1 MFQEYKDYIKN
12 IRNNLIQNDIDV
24 EIVDIEDYRSLFMY
38 TFTLEQVLW
47 FYEMLGVS
55 GSQFKKSCRYIYDE
69 QSEEK
74 IRQIAYKDF
83 MGSIEGYRNLSA
95 RVFLVSKLESELA
108 DADLEGFNS
117 KDLDENMEISLDED
131 INSLDNDGPTE
142 DNMLQYSQSLEVEY
156 VPHGIY
162 IDEYVG
168 NEKQD
173 SKSLKEVPEDGD
185 KTYVSQGIYIEDIVP
200 REKETSN
207 VSEVNMD
214 NDTDYVSH
222 GIYIEDYVSKRD
234 REGILQDEYTEDDS
248 GDENTEVILESD
260 DDIFEDSEEDY
271 ILIDDDEEDEYSN
284 SDSDEYSED
293 EEEDYILIDDE
304 DESEE
309 NAEYE
314 DDYSDEEE
322 DYILIED
329 EDEEGYPEESEDEGE
344 DYILIDNEEEDFPE
358 ESEDGDEEEDF
369 ILIDEDEDDDSSAE
383 VEDNNSSA
391 KAQGNVENMVS
402 PNTAKKPKDKDIS
415 DNMQDITNRI
425 INEGIKMFS
434 KTFKS

>member
-83 MGSIEGYRNLSA
+83 MSSIEGYRNLSA

-117 KDLDENMEISLDED
+117 KDLDENMEISLDEE
-131 INSLDNDGPTE
+131 INSLDNDGPVE

-162 IDEYVG
+162 IDDYVG

-173 SKSLKEVPEDGD
+173 SKPVEEVPEDED
-185 KTYVSQGIYIEDIVP
+185 KAYVSHGIYIEDIVP

-207 VSEVNMD
+207 VLEVNM
-214 NDTDYVSH
+214 NNNTDYVSH

-234 REGILQDEYTEDDS
+234 REGILHGDLDDED
-248 GDENTEVILESD
+248 TEVILESD
-260 DDIFEDSEEDY
+260 EGNFEDSEEDY
-271 ILIDDDEEDEYSN
+271 ILIEDDEEDEYSN
-284 SDSDEYSED
+284 SDSDEYLED
-293 EEEDYILIDDE
+293 EEDYILIDDE
-304 DESEE
+304 SEE

-314 DDYSDEEE
+314 GDYSDEEE

-329 EDEEGYPEESEDEGE
+329 EEDSPEEFEDEEE
-344 DYILIDNEEEDFPE
+344 DYILIEDDDEGSDFPE
-358 ESEDGDEEEDF
+358 ESEDEEEDF
-369 ILIDEDEDDDSSAE
+369 ILIEDEDEDNDSSAE
-383 VEDNNSSA
+383 FEGNNPRA
-391 KAQGNVENMVS
+391 RTQGNVGSTIS
-402 PNTAKKPKDKDIS
+402 PNTAKKPKDRDIS

>member
-108 DADLEGFNS
+108 DADLEGFNP

-162 IDEYVG
+162 IDDYVG

-173 SKSLKEVPEDGD
+173 NKPAEEISKDEDKVYVPH
-185 KTYVSQGIYIEDIVP
+185 GIYIEDIVP
-200 REKETSN
+200 KEEETSN
-207 VSEVNMD
+207 VSEVNMN

-222 GIYIEDYVSKRD
+222 GIYIEDYVSQRD
-234 REGILQDEYTEDDS
+234 KEGILHDDLDDED
-248 GDENTEVILESD
+248 TEVILESD

-271 ILIDDDEEDEYSN
+271 ILIDDDEEDDYSN

-304 DESEE
+304 DENEE

-322 DYILIED
+322 DYILID
-329 EDEEGYPEESEDEGE
+329 DEEESSDS
-344 DYILIDNEEEDFPE
+344 
-358 ESEDGDEEEDF
+358 SEDEEEDF
-369 ILIDEDEDDDSSAE
+369 ILIDDEEEDSLEESEDEDEEEDFILIEDDNEDNDSSAE

>member
-108 DADLEGFNS
+108 DADLEGFNP
-117 KDLDENMEISLDED
+117 KDLDENMEISLDEE
-131 INSLDNDGPTE
+131 INSLDNDGPVE
-142 DNMLQYSQSLEVEY
+142 DNMLQYSKSLEVEY

-162 IDEYVG
+162 IDDYVG
-168 NEKQD
+168 NDKQD
-173 SKSLKEVPEDGD
+173 SKPVEEVPEDED
-185 KTYVSQGIYIEDIVP
+185 KAYVSHGIYIEDIVP

-207 VSEVNMD
+207 VSEVNMN

-234 REGILQDEYTEDDS
+234 REGILHGDLDDED
-248 GDENTEVILESD
+248 TEVILESD
-260 DDIFEDSEEDY
+260 EENFEDSEEDY
-271 ILIDDDEEDEYSN
+271 ILIEDDEEDEYSN

-293 EEEDYILIDDE
+293 EEDYILID

-309 NAEYE
+309 NAEYG

-329 EDEEGYPEESEDEGE
+329 EDDEEDSPEEFEDEEEDYILIEDDDEEDSDYPEESEGE
-344 DYILIDNEEEDFPE
+344 DD
-358 ESEDGDEEEDF
+358 EEDF
-369 ILIDEDEDDDSSAE
+369 ILIEDDDEDNDSSAE
-383 VEDNNSSA
+383 FEGNNPRVGT
-391 KAQGNVENMVS
+391 QGNVESTIS
-402 PNTAKKPKDKDIS
+402 PNTAKKPKDRDIS

>member
-117 KDLDENMEISLDED
+117 KDLDENMEISLDEE
-131 INSLDNDGPTE
+131 INSLDNDGPVK

-162 IDEYVG
+162 IDDYVG

-173 SKSLKEVPEDGD
+173 NKPVEKVPEDWD
-185 KTYVSQGIYIEDIVP
+185 KAYVSHGIYIEDIVP

-207 VSEVNMD
+207 VSEVNMN

-234 REGILQDEYTEDDS
+234 REGILHDDLDDED
-248 GDENTEVILESD
+248 TEVILESD
-260 DDIFEDSEEDY
+260 EENFEDSEEDY
-271 ILIDDDEEDEYSN
+271 ILIEDDEEDEYLN

-293 EEEDYILIDDE
+293 EEDYILIDDE
-304 DESEE
+304 DEE

-322 DYILIED
+322 DYILID
-329 EDEEGYPEESEDEGE
+329 DEEDSPEESEDEEE
-344 DYILIDNEEEDFPE
+344 DYILIEDDDEDSDSPE
-358 ESEDGDEEEDF
+358 ESEDEEEDF
-369 ILIDEDEDDDSSAE
+369 FLIEDDDEDNDSSAE
-383 VEDNNSSA
+383 VEDNNHSA
-391 KAQGNVENMVS
+391 KAHGNVENMVS

>member
-83 MGSIEGYRNLSA
+83 MSSIEGYRNLSA

-108 DADLEGFNS
+108 DADLEGFDS
-117 KDLDENMEISLDED
+117 KDLDENMEISLDEE
-131 INSLDNDGPTE
+131 INSLDNDGPVE

-162 IDEYVG
+162 IDDYVG

-173 SKSLKEVPEDGD
+173 SKPVEEVPEDED
-185 KTYVSQGIYIEDIVP
+185 KAYVSHGIYIEDIVP

-207 VSEVNMD
+207 VSEVNMN

-234 REGILQDEYTEDDS
+234 REGILHGDLDDED
-248 GDENTEVILESD
+248 TEVILESD

-271 ILIDDDEEDEYSN
+271 ILIDDDEEDEYSS

-293 EEEDYILIDDE
+293 EEDYILIE

-322 DYILIED
+322 DYILID
-329 EDEEGYPEESEDEGE
+329 DEEESSEESEDEEE
-344 DYILIDNEEEDFPE
+344 DYILIEDDDEDSDSPG
-358 ESEDGDEEEDF
+358 ESEDEEEDF
-369 ILIDEDEDDDSSAE
+369 FLIEDDDEDNGSSTE
-383 VEDNNSSA
+383 FEDNNPEA
-391 KAQGNVENMVS
+391 KAQGNVGSTIS

>member
-83 MGSIEGYRNLSA
+83 MSSIEGYRNLSA

-108 DADLEGFNS
+108 DADLEGFDS
-117 KDLDENMEISLDED
+117 KDLDENMEISLDEE
-131 INSLDNDGPTE
+131 INSLDNDGPTK

-162 IDEYVG
+162 IDDYVG

-173 SKSLKEVPEDGD
+173 SKPIEEVPEDED
-185 KTYVSQGIYIEDIVP
+185 KAYVSHGIYIEDIVP

-207 VSEVNMD
+207 VSEVNMN

-234 REGILQDEYTEDDS
+234 REGILHGDLDDED
-248 GDENTEVILESD
+248 TEVILESD
-260 DDIFEDSEEDY
+260 DDIFEDPEEDY
-271 ILIDDDEEDEYSN
+271 ILIDDEEDGYSN

-293 EEEDYILIDDE
+293 EEEDYILIDE
-304 DESEE
+304 DENEE

-322 DYILIED
+322 DYILIDDEEESSEESED
-329 EDEEGYPEESEDEGE
+329 EDEE
-344 DYILIDNEEEDFPE
+344 EDF
-358 ESEDGDEEEDF
+358 F
-369 ILIDEDEDDDSSAE
+369 LIEDDD
-383 VEDNNSSA
+383 EDNDSSTEFEGNNPKA
-391 KAQGNVENMVS
+391 RAQGNVESTIS

>member
-1 MFQEYKDYIKN
+1 MFQEYRDYIKN

-117 KDLDENMEISLDED
+117 KDLDENIEISLDED
-131 INSLDNDGPTE
+131 INSLDNDGPVE

-162 IDEYVG
+162 IDDYVG

-173 SKSLKEVPEDGD
+173 SKPVEEVPEDED
-185 KTYVSQGIYIEDIVP
+185 KAYVSHGIYIEDIVP
-200 REKETSN
+200 KEEEISN
-207 VSEVNMD
+207 VSEVNMN

-222 GIYIEDYVSKRD
+222 GIYIEDYVSQRD
-234 REGILQDEYTEDDS
+234 REGILHDEYIEDDS
-248 GDENTEVILESD
+248 DDENTEVILESD
-260 DDIFEDSEEDY
+260 DGIFGDSEEDY
-271 ILIDDDEEDEYSN
+271 ILIDDDEEDEYPN
-284 SDSDEYSED
+284 SDSDEYLED

-314 DDYSDEEE
+314 DDYSDEGGDYILIDDEEESSEESEDEEE
-322 DYILIED
+322 DYILI
-329 EDEEGYPEESEDEGE
+329 DEEEDSSEESEDE
-344 DYILIDNEEEDFPE
+344 
-358 ESEDGDEEEDF
+358 DEEEDF
-369 ILIDEDEDDDSSAE
+369 ILIDEDEGDDFSAG
-383 VEDNNSSA
+383 VEDNNH
-391 KAQGNVENMVS
+391 KAQGNIENMAS

>member
-108 DADLEGFNS
+108 DADLEGFDS

-131 INSLDNDGPTE
+131 INSLDNDGPAE

-162 IDEYVG
+162 IDDYVG

-173 SKSLKEVPEDGD
+173 SKSLKEVSENGN
-185 KTYVSQGIYIEDIVP
+185 KTYVSHGIYIEDIVP
-200 REKETSN
+200 KEEEISN
-207 VSEVNMD
+207 VSEVNMN

-222 GIYIEDYVSKRD
+222 GIYIEDYVSQRD
-234 REGILQDEYTEDDS
+234 REGILHDEYAEDDS
-248 GDENTEVILESD
+248 NDENTEVILESD
-260 DDIFEDSEEDY
+260 DDIFEDPEEDY
-271 ILIDDDEEDEYSN
+271 ILIDDEEDEYSN
-284 SDSDEYSED
+284 SDSDEYSEG
-293 EEEDYILIDDE
+293 EEEDYILIDE

-322 DYILIED
+322 DYILID
-329 EDEEGYPEESEDEGE
+329 DEEESSEESEDEEE
-344 DYILIDNEEEDFPE
+344 DYILIDDEEEEDSLE
-358 ESEDGDEEEDF
+358 ESEDEDEEEDF
-369 ILIDEDEDDDSSAE
+369 ILIDEDEGDDSSAE
-383 VEDNNSSA
+383 VEDNNH

-402 PNTAKKPKDKDIS
+402 QNTAKKPKDKDIS

>member
-1 MFQEYKDYIKN
+1 MFQEYRDYIKN

-83 MGSIEGYRNLSA
+83 MSSIEGYRNLSA

-108 DADLEGFNS
+108 GADLEGFNS
-117 KDLDENMEISLDED
+117 KDLDENMEISLDEE

-162 IDEYVG
+162 IDDYVG
-168 NEKQD
+168 TEKQD
-173 SKSLKEVPEDGD
+173 NKPTEEISKDED
-185 KTYVSQGIYIEDIVP
+185 KV
-200 REKETSN
+200 
-207 VSEVNMD
+207 
-214 NDTDYVSH
+214 YVSH
-222 GIYIEDYVSKRD
+222 GIYIEDIVPKEEETSNVLEVNMNNDTDYVPHGIYIEDYVSQRD
-234 REGILQDEYTEDDS
+234 REGILYDDLDDED
-248 GDENTEVILESD
+248 TEVILESD

-271 ILIDDDEEDEYSN
+271 TLIDDDGEDGEDEYSN

-293 EEEDYILIDDE
+293 EEDYILIDDE
-304 DESEE
+304 DEE
-309 NAEYE
+309 NAEYV

-322 DYILIED
+322 DYILIDD
-329 EDEEGYPEESEDEGE
+329 EDEEDYSEESEDEEE
-344 DYILIDNEEEDFPE
+344 DYILIDDGENSSE
-358 ESEDGDEEEDF
+358 ESEDEEEDF
-369 ILIDEDEDDDSSAE
+369 ILIDDEDEDNDSSAE
-383 VEDNNSSA
+383 VEDNNP
-391 KAQGNVENMVS
+391 KAQGNVESIVTS
-402 PNTAKKPKDKDIS
+402 NTAKKPKDKDIS

>member
-108 DADLEGFNS
+108 DADLEGFNP

-131 INSLDNDGPTE
+131 INSLDNNGPTE

-162 IDEYVG
+162 IDDYVG

-173 SKSLKEVPEDGD
+173 SKPVEEVPEDGD
-185 KTYVSQGIYIEDIVP
+185 KAYVSHGIYIEDIVP
-200 REKETSN
+200 KEEEISN
-207 VSEVNMD
+207 VSEVNMN

-222 GIYIEDYVSKRD
+222 GIYIEDYVSQRD
-234 REGILQDEYTEDDS
+234 REGILHDGYTEDDS
-248 GDENTEVILESD
+248 DDENTEVILESD

-271 ILIDDDEEDEYSN
+271 ILIDDNEEGGYSN

-304 DESEE
+304 SEE

-322 DYILIED
+322 DYILID
-329 EDEEGYPEESEDEGE
+329 DEEESSEESEDEEE
-344 DYILIDNEEEDFPE
+344 DYILIDDEEEGSLE
-358 ESEDGDEEEDF
+358 ESEDEDEEEDF
-369 ILIDEDEDDDSSAE
+369 ILIDDEDGDNDSSAE

>member
-108 DADLEGFNS
+108 DADLEGFNP
-117 KDLDENMEISLDED
+117 KDLDENMEISLDEE
-131 INSLDNDGPTE
+131 INSLDNDGPVE
-142 DNMLQYSQSLEVEY
+142 DNMLQYNQSLEVEY

-162 IDEYVG
+162 IDDYVG

-173 SKSLKEVPEDGD
+173 SKPVEEIPEDED
-185 KTYVSQGIYIEDIVP
+185 KAYVSHGIYIEDIVP

-207 VSEVNMD
+207 VSEVNMN

-234 REGILQDEYTEDDS
+234 REGILHDEYIEDDS
-248 GDENTEVILESD
+248 DDESTEVILESD
-260 DDIFEDSEEDY
+260 EENFEDSEEDY
-271 ILIDDDEEDEYSN
+271 ILVEDDEEDEYSN
-284 SDSDEYSED
+284 SDSDEYFED
-293 EEEDYILIDDE
+293 EEDYILID

-329 EDEEGYPEESEDEGE
+329 EDDEEDSPEEFE
-344 DYILIDNEEEDFPE
+344 
-358 ESEDGDEEEDF
+358 DEEEDF
-369 ILIDEDEDDDSSAE
+369 ILIEDDDEDNDSSAE
-383 VEDNNSSA
+383 FEGNNPEA
-391 KAQGNVENMVS
+391 KTQGNVESTIS
-402 PNTAKKPKDKDIS
+402 PNTAKKPKDRDIS

>member
-108 DADLEGFNS
+108 GADLEGFNS
-117 KDLDENMEISLDED
+117 KDLDENMEISLDEE

-162 IDEYVG
+162 IDDYVG
-168 NEKQD
+168 TEKQD
-173 SKSLKEVPEDGD
+173 NKPTEEISKDEDKAYVPH
-185 KTYVSQGIYIEDIVP
+185 GIYIEDIVP
-200 REKETSN
+200 KEEETSN
-207 VSEVNMD
+207 VSEVNMN

-234 REGILQDEYTEDDS
+234 REGILH
-248 GDENTEVILESD
+248 GDLDNENTEVILESD
-260 DDIFEDSEEDY
+260 NDIFENSEEDY
-271 ILIDDDEEDEYSN
+271 ILVEDDEEDEYSN
-284 SDSDEYSED
+284 SDSDDYSED
-293 EEEDYILIDDE
+293 EEDYILIE

-329 EDEEGYPEESEDEGE
+329 EDNEENSPEESE
-344 DYILIDNEEEDFPE
+344 
-358 ESEDGDEEEDF
+358 DEEEDF
-369 ILIDEDEDDDSSAE
+369 ILIDDDEDSDSPEESEDEEEDFFLIEDDD
-383 VEDNNSSA
+383 EDNGSSTEFEGNNPRVGT
-391 KAQGNVENMVS
+391 QGNVENMIS
-402 PNTAKKPKDKDIS
+402 PNTAKKSKDKDIS

>member
-1 MFQEYKDYIKN
+1 MFQEYRDYIKN

-108 DADLEGFNS
+108 GADLEGFNS
-117 KDLDENMEISLDED
+117 KDLDENMEISLDEE
-131 INSLDNDGPTE
+131 INSLDNDGPTK

-162 IDEYVG
+162 IDDYVG
-168 NEKQD
+168 TERQN
-173 SKSLKEVPEDGD
+173 SKSAEEISKDEDKVYVPH
-185 KTYVSQGIYIEDIVP
+185 GIYIEDIVP
-200 REKETSN
+200 KEEETSN
-207 VSEVNMD
+207 VLEVNMN
-214 NDTDYVSH
+214 NDTDYVPH
-222 GIYIEDYVSKRD
+222 GIYIEDYVSQRD
-234 REGILQDEYTEDDS
+234 REGILHDDLDDED
-248 GDENTEVILESD
+248 TEVILESD

-271 ILIDDDEEDEYSN
+271 ILIDDDEEDGEDEYSN

-293 EEEDYILIDDE
+293 EEDYILIDDE
-304 DESEE
+304 DEE

-329 EDEEGYPEESEDEGE
+329 EEDSSEESE
-344 DYILIDNEEEDFPE
+344 
-358 ESEDGDEEEDF
+358 DEEEDF
-369 ILIDEDEDDDSSAE
+369 ILIDDEDEDNDSSAE
-383 VEDNNSSA
+383 VEDNNP
-391 KAQGNVENMVS
+391 KAQGNVESRVTS
-402 PNTAKKPKDKDIS
+402 NTAKKSKDKDIS

>member
-1 MFQEYKDYIKN
+1 MFQEYRDYIKN

-108 DADLEGFNS
+108 GADLEGFNS
-117 KDLDENMEISLDED
+117 KDLDENMEISLDEE

-162 IDEYVG
+162 IDDYVG

-173 SKSLKEVPEDGD
+173 SKPVEEISKDGD
-185 KTYVSQGIYIEDIVP
+185 KIYVSHGIYIEDIVP
-200 REKETSN
+200 KEEETSN
-207 VSEVNMD
+207 VSEVNMN
-214 NDTDYVSH
+214 NDTDYVPH
-222 GIYIEDYVSKRD
+222 GIYIEDYVSLRD
-234 REGILQDEYTEDDS
+234 QEGILHDDLDDED
-248 GDENTEVILESD
+248 TEVILESD
-260 DDIFEDSEEDY
+260 DDIFGDSEEDY
-271 ILIDDDEEDEYSN
+271 ILIDDDEEDEEDEYSN

-293 EEEDYILIDDE
+293 EEDYILIDDE
-304 DESEE
+304 DEE

-329 EDEEGYPEESEDEGE
+329 EDEEDSSEESEDEEE
-344 DYILIDNEEEDFPE
+344 DYILIDDEEDSSE
-358 ESEDGDEEEDF
+358 ESEDEEEDF
-369 ILIDEDEDDDSSAE
+369 ILIEDEDEDNDSSAE
-383 VEDNNSSA
+383 VEDNNP
-391 KAQGNVENMVS
+391 KAQGNVESRVTS
-402 PNTAKKPKDKDIS
+402 NTAKKPKDKDIS